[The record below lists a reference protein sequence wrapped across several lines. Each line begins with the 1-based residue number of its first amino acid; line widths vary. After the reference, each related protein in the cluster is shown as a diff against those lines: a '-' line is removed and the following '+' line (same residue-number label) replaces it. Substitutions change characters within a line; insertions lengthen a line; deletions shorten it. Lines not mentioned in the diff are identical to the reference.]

1 LHHLKKEITI
11 SLVLFASFFLST
23 IGNSAPVIQR
33 DTALTQADGKKFLA
47 RPFGDE
53 WHNGYE
59 TEDGFTVL
67 FDKRTGNWVYADR
80 AEDGSLIKT
89 DIEVGKGMPTIHKHL
104 RPILREEIEQLKS
117 QGIDLEE
124 GPVVPATGNQKVL
137 VILVQFTDRALM
149 TTEAQWADLIFDGTT
164 FSKLRHYFKQASY
177 NYTDFI
183 PASESYGTPDNGVV
197 VVSLPYNHPNTAGNI
212 DDRNRQITRDALIA
226 SDPYVDFASFDTDGN
241 GYISTNELHIVI
253 VAAGYEAAYGG
264 AGAACSPSV
273 WSHNWCLFEVNPL
286 TLDGKKVAQCVS
298 SGAYTQHGEWH
309 CASWDNPGHMAT
321 IGVIAHELG
330 HSLGLP
336 DEYDG
341 DGSSNGIGK
350 WGLMGNGSWNS
361 CSGGLY
367 GNCPSHPTA
376 WDKWYL
382 NWLTPSQ
389 VMGTQT
395 VDIPDITT
403 SAVVYQLRD
412 NPFGVDWSFQVTSG
426 VGEYFLVENRQRTGY
441 NAGLPGSGLLIW
453 HIWEGVTSS
462 NSANQNEAGR
472 RLIDLREADGL
483 NDLDAKVNSGDAGDP
498 YPGSSNNTVF
508 DDTSNPSSK
517 LYCSSGIGF
526 CDESYVSVTNISASR
541 STMTATL
548 SDETTPPTGSIS
560 INSGA
565 TYANSTSV
573 TLALTCIGG
582 GSGCAQMQFSNDNI
596 SWSPPV
602 TYATTKA
609 WSLTSG
615 DGTKIVYVKFEDNTG
630 NWSSVY
636 SDAIVLDM
644 TAPTTTVTPP
654 GGMYT
659 SAQNVTLTCNDSAGS
674 GCDKIYYTT
683 DGSNPTTNSH
693 IYSGSG
699 SISAS
704 MTLKF
709 FATDVAGN
717 QETVNT
723 EEYTI
728 TTRFEEND
736 PAISYTGTWNPY
748 YHSSCSGGALLYS
761 CQTGAKASFSFTGT
775 GIKWIVT
782 KESRLGKARACL
794 DGNCLSQLVDLYS
807 AVASYQ
813 IVLQKIGLTPGPH
826 TVTIE
831 VSGQKNPSSKNYCV
845 DIDAFDV
852 VP

>member
-1 LHHLKKEITI
+1 LESIWYWRWAGLSKDETFGLAFLFWCTHGTFWSIRSLHHLKKEITI

-23 IGNSAPVIQR
+23 VGNAAPVIQR
-33 DTALTQADGKKFLA
+33 DMALTQADGKKFLA

-59 TEDGFTVL
+59 TEDGFTIL
-67 FDKRTGNWVYADR
+67 LNKRTGNWVYADR
-80 AEDGSLIKT
+80 AVDGSLIKT
-89 DIEVGKGMPTIHKHL
+89 DIEVGKGTPTTHKHL
-104 RPILREEIEQLKS
+104 RPILREELEQMES
-117 QGIDLEE
+117 QGIDLGE

-137 VILVQFTDRALM
+137 VILVQFTDRVLM
-149 TTEAQWADLIFDGTT
+149 TTEAQWADLIFNGTT

-177 NYTDFI
+177 NYTDLI

-197 VVSLPYNHPNTAGNI
+197 VVSLPYNHPNTAGNL
-212 DDRNRQITRDALIA
+212 DDRNRQITRNALIA

-253 VAAGYEAAYGG
+253 VVAGYEAAYGG

-273 WSHNWCLFEVNPL
+273 WSHNWCLFELNPL
-286 TLDGKKVAQCVS
+286 TLDGQKVAQCVS
-298 SGAYTQHGEWH
+298 SGAYIQHGEWH
-309 CASWDNPGHMAT
+309 CAAWNNPGHMAT

-336 DEYDG
+336 DGYDT

-350 WGLMGNGSWNS
+350 WGLMGNGNWNS

-412 NPFGVDWSFQVTSG
+412 NPFGVDWSFQVASG

-453 HIWEGVTSS
+453 HIWEGETSS

-483 NDLDAKVNSGDAGDP
+483 NDLDAKANSGDAGDP

-548 SDETTPPTGSIS
+548 SDETIPPTSSI
-560 INSGA
+560 
-565 TYANSTSV
+565 
-573 TLALTCIGG
+573 
-582 GSGCAQMQFSNDNI
+582 
-596 SWSPPV
+596 
-602 TYATTKA
+602 
-609 WSLTSG
+609 
-615 DGTKIVYVKFEDNTG
+615 
-630 NWSSVY
+630 
-636 SDAIVLDM
+636 
-644 TAPTTTVTPP
+644 
-654 GGMYT
+654 
-659 SAQNVTLTCNDSAGS
+659 
-674 GCDKIYYTT
+674 
-683 DGSNPTTNSH
+683 
-693 IYSGSG
+693 
-699 SISAS
+699 
-704 MTLKF
+704 
-709 FATDVAGN
+709 
-717 QETVNT
+717 
-723 EEYTI
+723 
-728 TTRFEEND
+728 FEEND
-736 PAISYTGTWNPY
+736 PAISYTGTWKPY
-748 YHSSCSGGALLYS
+748 YHGSCSGGALLYS

-782 KESRLGKARACL
+782 KESRLGKARAYL

-813 IVLQKIGLTPGPH
+813 LVLQNIGLTPGPH
-826 TVTIE
+826 SVTIE
-831 VSGQKNPSSKNYCV
+831 VSGQKNPSSTNYCI
-845 DIDAFDV
+845 DIDAFEV